1 MRFSCTTIS
10 AKRTSGT
17 IPVRRQYSGLF
28 KKQKPYPPM
37 RDKPK
42 STEIHPQIVEGKPYM
57 LLGILIDRISSE
69 PVQDVRQKTTSPQE
83 IGMSVSKV

>member
-1 MRFSCTTIS
+1 
-10 AKRTSGT
+10 
-17 IPVRRQYSGLF
+17 
-28 KKQKPYPPM
+28 M